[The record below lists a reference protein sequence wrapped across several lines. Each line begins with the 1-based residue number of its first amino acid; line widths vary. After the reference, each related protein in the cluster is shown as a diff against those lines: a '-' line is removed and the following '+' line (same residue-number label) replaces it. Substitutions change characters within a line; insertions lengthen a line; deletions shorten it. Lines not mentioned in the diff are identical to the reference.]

1 MFNKLSPAPITEPK
15 YRNLMI
21 FAMLWMFIGAWVDAS
36 AHRYVIDE
44 LESFFTPWHGILYS
58 GFGVVV
64 LSAVYVKNKMKD
76 YKFDVGILGASIFAI
91 GGGSDAIWHT
101 LLGIEVGIE
110 PLITPSHLMLFLGA
124 FLMLDHVFASRPDR
138 EHLDT
143 ASIFAQLQAMD

>member
-1 MFNKLSPAPITEPK
+1 MFNKLSPTPITEPK

-64 LSAVYVKNKMKD
+64 LSAIYVKNKMKD
-76 YKFDVGILGASIFAI
+76 YKFDVGILGATIFAI
-91 GGGSDAIWHT
+91 GGGSEEIMYDLAARQ
-101 LLGIEVGIE
+101 LGYR
-110 PLITPSHLMLFLGA
+110 S
-124 FLMLDHVFASRPDR
+124 
-138 EHLDT
+138 
-143 ASIFAQLQAMD
+143 